1 MFRRLTNALRR
12 LWHRPAES
20 SPPDR
25 QSPAGG
31 SEPAAASPRRSRASV
46 AEEPSPQAKHGTS
59 RPRRPAVRIVAHGAA
74 PHAGNRKKA
83 RRGSVTATRF
93 YDLHDDFRAPGRW
106 EPGDP
111 QDLED
116 KVVGDVWMF
125 TAGRPVDPPG
135 PLHIPN
141 EARAAPLDFSL
152 AGAGLTPVVHPRVAA
167 VFARLAPEDV
177 QLIPVDIEGQ
187 PEPYFLVVATRLIRC
202 VDEAAC
208 LELLHYGP
216 GDGLPA
222 RVGQYRSV
230 RGLRIDPTQVGRAR
244 VFRPWGWPVTL
255 VVSEAVKEALE
266 KEGVTGARFT
276 PVTDTR
282 H

>member
-12 LWHRPAES
+12 LWRRPTES
-20 SPPDR
+20 STPDR
-25 QSPAGG
+25 KELPGG
-31 SEPAAASPRRSRASV
+31 TEPAVPPRRSRASV
-46 AEEPSPQAKHGTS
+46 AEEPSPQARHGTS
-59 RPRRPAVRIVAHGAA
+59 RPRRPAVRIVAQGGTSRANVH
-74 PHAGNRKKA
+74 KTA
-83 RRGSVTATRF
+83 RRSLPALF
-93 YDLHDDFRAPGRW
+93 YDLHDDFRVPGHW

-111 QDLED
+111 RGLDD

-125 TAGRPVDPPG
+125 TAGHTVAVDG
-135 PLHIPN
+135 PMRIPN
-141 EARAAPLDFSL
+141 EARMSPLDFSL

-167 VFARLAPEDV
+167 IFARLAPDDV
-177 QLIPVDIEGQ
+177 QLLPVDIEGQ
-187 PEPYFLVVATRLIRC
+187 REQYFLLVATRLIRC
-202 VDEAAC
+202 VDEPAC
-208 LELLHYGP
+208 LEAHRYGP
-216 GDGLPA
+216 GDGLPE

-230 RGLRIDPTQVGRAR
+230 RGLRIDPTQVDRAR

-266 KEGVTGARFT
+266 REGVTGARFT

>member
-12 LWHRPAES
+12 LWLRPSES
-20 SPPDR
+20 SLSDR
-25 QSPAGG
+25 QQSLPGG
-31 SEPAAASPRRSRASV
+31 TEPTVATPRRSRASV
-46 AEEPSPQAKHGTS
+46 AEEASPPVRTS

-74 PHAGNRKKA
+74 PHVSNRKTS
-83 RRGSVTATRF
+83 RRASATTPRF
-93 YDLHDDFRAPGRW
+93 YDLHDDFRAPNRW

-111 QDLED
+111 LDLED
-116 KVVGDVWMF
+116 KEVGDVWMF
-125 TAGRPVDPPG
+125 TAGRPVNPPG

-141 EARAAPLDFSL
+141 EQRAAPLDFSL

-177 QLIPVDIEGQ
+177 QLIPVHIEGQ

-208 LELLHYGP
+208 LEVLRYGP
-216 GDGLPA
+216 GDGVPA

-255 VVSEAVKEALE
+255 VVSEVVKEALE

-276 PVTDTR
+276 PITDTR

>member
-12 LWHRPAES
+12 LWLRPSES

-25 QSPAGG
+25 QSLPGG
-31 SEPAAASPRRSRASV
+31 TEPTVASPRRSRASV
-46 AEEPSPQAKHGTS
+46 AEEASPPVRTS

-74 PHAGNRKKA
+74 PHVSNRKTS
-83 RRGSVTATRF
+83 RRAGVTPPRF

-111 QDLED
+111 LDLED

-141 EARAAPLDFSL
+141 EQRAAPLDFSL

-177 QLIPVDIEGQ
+177 QLIPVHIEGQ

-208 LELLHYGP
+208 LEIHRYGP
-216 GDGLPA
+216 GDGIPA

-230 RGLRIDPTQVGRAR
+230 RGLRIDPDPVGRAR

-255 VVSEAVKEALE
+255 VVSEVVKEALE

>member
-12 LWHRPAES
+12 LWHRPSES

-25 QSPAGG
+25 RSLPGG
-31 SEPAAASPRRSRASV
+31 TEPAAAAPRRSRVSV
-46 AEEPSPQAKHGTS
+46 AEEPSPQARHGTS
-59 RPRRPAVRIVAHGAA
+59 RPRRPAVRIVAHGSTS
-74 PHAGNRKKA
+74 GGRKTV
-83 RRGSVTATRF
+83 RRGLTPATRF
-93 YDLHDDFRAPGRW
+93 FDLHDDFRAPDRW

-111 QDLED
+111 QGLDD

-125 TAGRPVDPPG
+125 TAGHPVAVDG
-135 PLHIPN
+135 PMHIPN
-141 EARAAPLDFSL
+141 EVRRSPLDFSL

-167 VFARLAPEDV
+167 VFQRLAPEDV
-177 QLIPVDIEGQ
+177 QLLPVTIEGQ
-187 PEPYFLVVATRLIRC
+187 AEPYFLLVATRLIRC

-208 LELLHYGP
+208 VEVMHYGP
-216 GDGLPA
+216 SDGVPA

-255 VVSEAVKEALE
+255 VVSEVVKEALE
-266 KEGVTGARFT
+266 KEGITGARFT
-276 PVTDTR
+276 SVTDTR

>member
-12 LWHRPAES
+12 LWLRPSES
-20 SPPDR
+20 SPSDR
-25 QSPAGG
+25 QQSLPGG
-31 SEPAAASPRRSRASV
+31 TEPTVASPRRSRASV
-46 AEEPSPQAKHGTS
+46 AEEASPPVRTS

-74 PHAGNRKKA
+74 PHVSNRKTS
-83 RRGSVTATRF
+83 RRAGVTTPRF

-111 QDLED
+111 LDLAD
-116 KVVGDVWMF
+116 KEVGDVWMF
-125 TAGRPVDPPG
+125 TAGRPVNPPG

-141 EARAAPLDFSL
+141 ELRAAPLDFSL

-177 QLIPVDIEGQ
+177 QLIPVNIEGQ

-208 LELLHYGP
+208 LEVLRYGP
-216 GDGLPA
+216 GDGVPA

-255 VVSEAVKEALE
+255 VVSEVVKEALE

>member
-12 LWHRPAES
+12 LWLRPSAS

-25 QSPAGG
+25 QSLPGG
-31 SEPAAASPRRSRASV
+31 TEPAAAPRRSRASV

-59 RPRRPAVRIVAHGAA
+59 RPRRPAARIVAHGAA
-74 PHAGNRKKA
+74 PHAGNRKKS
-83 RRGSVTATRF
+83 RRAAATQTRF

-111 QDLED
+111 LDLED
-116 KVVGDVWMF
+116 KEVGDVWMF

-141 EARAAPLDFSL
+141 EARATPLDFSL
-152 AGAGLTPVVHPRVAA
+152 AGAGLTPVVHPRIAA

-187 PEPYFLVVATRLIRC
+187 PKPYFLVVATRLIRC

-208 LELLHYGP
+208 MEVHRYGP
-216 GDGLPA
+216 GDGVPA

-230 RGLRIDPTQVGRAR
+230 RGLRIDPDQVGRAR

-276 PVTDTR
+276 PVTETR

>member
-12 LWHRPAES
+12 LWLRPTES
-20 SPPDR
+20 SPPNR
-25 QSPAGG
+25 QSLPDGTGPTVAT
-31 SEPAAASPRRSRASV
+31 PRRSRASV
-46 AEEPSPQAKHGTS
+46 SEESSPPVRTS

-74 PHAGNRKKA
+74 PHVSNRKTSSRA
-83 RRGSVTATRF
+83 GVTPPRF

-111 QDLED
+111 LDPED
-116 KVVGDVWMF
+116 KEVGDMWMF
-125 TAGRPVDPPG
+125 TAGRPVNPHG
-135 PLHIPN
+135 PLHISN
-141 EARAAPLDFSL
+141 EQKAAPLDFSL
-152 AGAGLTPVVHPRVAA
+152 AGASLTPVVHPRVAA
-167 VFARLAPEDV
+167 VLARLAPEDV
-177 QLIPVDIEGQ
+177 QLIPVHIEGQ
-187 PEPYFLVVATRLIRC
+187 MEPYFLVVATRLIRC

-208 LELLHYGP
+208 LEVHHYGP
-216 GDGLPA
+216 GDGVPS

-230 RGLRIDPTQVGRAR
+230 RGLRIDPDQVGRAR

-266 KEGVTGARFT
+266 KEGITGACFT
-276 PVTDTR
+276 PVTDPR